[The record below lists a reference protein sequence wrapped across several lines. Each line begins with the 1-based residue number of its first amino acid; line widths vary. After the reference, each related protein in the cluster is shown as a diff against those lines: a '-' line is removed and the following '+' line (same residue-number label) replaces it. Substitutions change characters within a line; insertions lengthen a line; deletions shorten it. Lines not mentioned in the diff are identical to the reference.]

1 MIVLNTVQFNLGF
14 TIDIIGQTVS
24 VKKIADTLTSSGLK
38 TNSASVDRY
47 VQLLTESFIFY
58 EASRYDIRG
67 KARLKTGA
75 KYYVVDTGLRNTAL
89 GQISNFGSQLENII
103 YIELKRR
110 GYEVFVGKLDS
121 EEIDFVCFKDKI
133 KEYFQVAY
141 QLPVDSD
148 REQRNLLHITD
159 NYKKTIITMN
169 RMDVG
174 MIEGIPVVHAVDW
187 LLLGN

>member
-1 MIVLNTVQFNLGF
+1 MGWS
-14 TIDIIGQTVS
+14 D
-24 VKKIADTLTSSGLK
+24 A
-38 TNSASVDRY
+38 Y
-47 VQLLTESFIFY
+47 
-58 EASRYDIRG
+58 
-67 KARLKTGA
+67 
-75 KYYVVDTGLRNTAL
+75 
-89 GQISNFGSQLENII
+89 NII

-110 GYEVFVGKLDS
+110 GYEVFVGKLYS

-187 LLLGN
+187 LLVDS

>member
-1 MIVLNTVQFNLGF
+1 M
-14 TIDIIGQTVS
+14 
-24 VKKIADTLTSSGLK
+24 VKILDKIPQRTLWSEFS
-38 TNSASVDRY
+38 DDPY

-110 GYEVFVGKLDS
+110 GYEVFVGKLYS

-187 LLLGN
+187 LLVDSQTSYWNGGSNNSSIIQILQMS